1 MNDLKIKKRH
11 SWQLFSKQDFYE
23 LLQFRDLLITLI
35 KRDVNV
41 VYKQSVL
48 GFGWAIIKP
57 VFQMLIFTFLFTNI
71 AEVEMDDKSVPYM
84 VFNFVAL
91 VPFTY
96 FSSALTAS
104 TSSLISNEAF
114 VTKVYF
120 PRLIIPLVPIIAK
133 LVDFA
138 IAMLVLAVMLIY
150 YYQTEPGS
158 IAIGMNILFLPL
170 LILLLVIFS
179 FGISLWFSA
188 LAIQYR
194 DLNQIVIFLSQFMM
208 YMAPIVWPFSRL
220 HGKIAPQVEALIGI
234 EGTASFFEKLYS
246 FFPLAGIIEGFR
258 SCLIG
263 GKAYSEM
270 PWELIING
278 SITSILL
285 LLTGVYFFRTKESIF
300 ADVA

>member
-1 MNDLKIKKRH
+1 MNDFKIKKRH
-11 SWQLFSKQDFYE
+11 SWQLFSKQDFFE
-23 LLQFRDLLITLI
+23 LIKFRDLLYTLI
-35 KRDVNV
+35 KRDVHV
-41 VYKQSVL
+41 VYKQSVV

-57 VFQMLIFTFLFTNI
+57 VFQMVIFTFLFTYI
-71 AEVEMDDKSVPYM
+71 AKVEMDDDTVPYM
-84 VFNFVAL
+84 IFNFVAL

-114 VTKVYF
+114 ITKVYF

-133 LVDFA
+133 LVDFG
-138 IAMLVLAVMLIY
+138 IAMIVLGFMLLY
-150 YYQTEPGS
+150 YYQTQPGS
-158 IAIGMNILFLPL
+158 IEINLNILFLPF
-170 LILLLVIFS
+170 LILILIVFS

-194 DLNQIVIFLSQFMM
+194 DVNQIVTFLAQFMM
-208 YMAPIVWPFSRL
+208 YAAPIVWPYSRL
-220 HGKIAPQVEALIGI
+220 KEITQNIELWSGVEGMAN
-234 EGTASFFEKLYS
+234 ACEKAYS

-258 SCLIG
+258 VCLIG

-270 PWELIING
+270 PWNLIGNG
-278 SITSILL
+278 AIMSVMLL
-285 LLTGVYFFRTKESIF
+285 ITGVYFFRSKESIF